1 MSEYADITENMFK
14 SYGGFE
20 LGKVLSDPAILPYF
34 RSLSVTDQPSERPET
49 GPLRAEER
57 EKHVILELSCP
68 SSSHAADTVSLVRS
82 LFNFVDI
89 LDTKI
94 SPALRPETK
103 TKLKKT
109 REELD
114 KQLKLDSAKEQKEEA
129 ADEKRAAKRREE
141 EARIAKLSA
150 AEQQKILE
158 RERKRQ
164 MRKTQ
169 GKVAARK

>member
-34 RSLSVTDQPSERPET
+34 RSLSVTDQPNERPTT
-49 GPLRAEER
+49 GPLRPEER
-57 EKHVILELSCP
+57 EKHIILELSCP
-68 SSSHAADTVSLVRS
+68 SSSHAADTVSLIQS
-82 LFNFVDI
+82 IFTFVD
-89 LDTKI
+89 LVDTKI

-109 REELD
+109 REDLD
-114 KQLKLDSAKEQKEEA
+114 KQLKLDSAKDQKEEA

-150 AEQQKILE
+150 SEQKKILE
-158 RERKRQ
+158 RERKRS

-169 GKVAARK
+169 GKVTARK